1 MSAEYKI
8 KCKYGNASELIIVD
22 SNQNTVSIINVI
34 EQIAPQQFPTL
45 LETISVIH
53 SLTGEQINNTEY
65 SLILSVKVN
74 ENEIV
79 KNPMKVT
86 FESVRIR
93 LLNRLH
99 GIILNEPGKITISLI
114 NEINNEELHLIE
126 IPILTT
132 HLTKIKQESKQL
144 TS

>member
-8 KCKYGNASELIIVD
+8 KCEYGNASELIIVD
-22 SNQNTVSIINVI
+22 SNQNTVSIINII
-34 EQIAPQQFPTL
+34 EQIMPQQFPTL

-53 SLTGEQINNTEY
+53 SLTAEHINNKECN
-65 SLILSVKVN
+65 LILSVKVN

-79 KNPMKVT
+79 KNMMKVT

-144 TS
+144 K